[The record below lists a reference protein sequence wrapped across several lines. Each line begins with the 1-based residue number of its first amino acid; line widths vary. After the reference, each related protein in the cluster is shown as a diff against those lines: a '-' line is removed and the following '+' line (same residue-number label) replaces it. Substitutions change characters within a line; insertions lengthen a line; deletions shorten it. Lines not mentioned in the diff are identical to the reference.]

1 MTKFVVELLSNR
13 PLDLKSCYPGQYG
26 DSNTVVA
33 LDPVLFSSSK
43 RAEPFDYLFV
53 LQIACLRKVSIS
65 SFLLV
70 QSKAKAPDGAKT
82 LSLCRVDC

>member
-1 MTKFVVELLSNR
+1 MTKFEVELLSKR

-26 DSNTVVA
+26 DSKTVVA

-43 RAEPFDYLFV
+43 RAEPLYYLFV

-65 SFLLV
+65 SFLA
-70 QSKAKAPDGAKT
+70 QSKAKAPDGTKT

>member
-1 MTKFVVELLSNR
+1 MAKFVVELLSKR

-43 RAEPFDYLFV
+43 RAEPLDYLFV
-53 LQIACLRKVSIS
+53 LQIACLWKVSIS
-65 SFLLV
+65 SFLS